1 MKPLQRNLSVL
12 ILLLVVVLLGFDLA
26 SAQLRFP
33 RASQRASLTQTV
45 GLTEISIVYHR
56 PVIKGRQIWGCTAP
70 PEELIP
76 PGGKTYPCLVPYN
89 QVWRMG
95 ANESTTFEVSD
106 DVMING
112 QKLPKGKYSI
122 HAIPTA
128 TEWTIAFSKNS
139 TQWGSFSYKE
149 AEDALRIK
157 VKPETSPMQ
166 EALVYEVSDVTDNK
180 ANVELRW
187 EKLKVGFTVEVA
199 DPMATAIRN
208 AQTDASGLYLQ
219 AASNILNSNL
229 KDRYAEAMKMVDA
242 ALLVRETFNALQLK
256 ARLTAAMGN
265 FKDAAAI
272 GEKAV
277 QVGKENKANTANLER
292 MIGEWKQKSQ

>member
-1 MKPLQRNLSVL
+1 MKPLERKLSVL
-12 ILLLVVVLLGFDLA
+12 ILLLVVVLLGFDFA

-33 RASQRASLTQTV
+33 RASQKASLTQTI
-45 GLTEISIVYHR
+45 GLTEVSVVYHR
-56 PVIKGRQIWGCTAP
+56 PLIKGRQIWGCAAP
-70 PEELIP
+70 PEDLIP
-76 PGGKTYPCLVPYN
+76 VGGKTYPCLVPYN

-128 TEWTIAFSKNS
+128 TEWTIAFNKNS
-139 TQWGSFSYKE
+139 TQWGSFNYKE

-157 VKPETSPMQ
+157 VKPESAAMQ
-166 EALVYEVSDVTDNK
+166 EALLYEVSDVTENK

-187 EKLKVGFTVEVA
+187 EKVKIGFTVEVP

-208 AQTDASGLYLQ
+208 AQTDASGLYIQ
-219 AASNILNSNL
+219 AASNILNNNL
-229 KDRYAEAMKMVDA
+229 KDRYPEAMKMVDA
-242 ALLVRETFNALQLK
+242 ALSVRETFNALGLK

-277 QVGKENKANTANLER
+277 QIGKENNANTTNLER
-292 MIGEWKQKSQ
+292 LVGEWKQKSQ